1 MWLYYHNELF
11 SFAIKKSEIH
21 TKNFEKQMYPCNRF
35 RYFLL
40 YGFQYD
46 TISHSQRKS
55 ANSENVIFINFENL

>member
-40 YGFQYD
+40 YGFQY
-46 TISHSQRKS
+46 TLTLST
-55 ANSENVIFINFENL
+55 